1 MEEDT
6 SPGSES
12 AVLHETQEVGRYY
25 RSRSVSH
32 DHFLEHGSTRNHQ
45 KFDSLNKINS
55 GASSTAQII
64 KSNPPM
70 IPPTPTRSVSA
81 STLYEHNGRSDKS
94 ENLFRS
100 DGIINS
106 NDTFDAADYFIESMK
121 RSNFTDNESKSSTA
135 LNPNPPIP
143 PDGMVSPE
151 EVIRDSIASSRN
163 TLIYTDSDDF
173 GRGRRSDNS
182 AYSFSFSAT
191 RSTFRRSTISEQM
204 LRETEQFEPERELS
218 FDELSKVLRLKHQ
231 EHEESIEMTSIK
243 TEEDKVKRDNARYRW
258 AQHMKLKARNLLFI
272 ATSNS
277 ANDTWNDDFLVSE
290 SNKLSRH
297 SEDKVICAPKE
308 LKLNS
313 IQGTGRIVTVA
324 SLAPSAPSS
333 IPALAKWMQEQ
344 YQSNIMNKRF
354 PFGTHPSAGA
364 TTSYNDTPMKLISIE
379 EIVSNPQMMR
389 YYAASFSNRTH
400 QSKLF
405 FLCSF
410 HEYRHFWCTLRVNYL
425 EAQKSLPQHRTKGAR
440 GPDMSMFQPFS
451 KDDVLLLRTYGVK
464 IAQKYLAKNAQ
475 FHIGAE
481 FVNSDLL
488 RRMKRNIA
496 AGGEDALH
504 AFDIVVTRVKHH
516 LMKGFTKFRQTE
528 LYTDMLKRV
537 PREVIYLEDILMNHR
552 FANFFW
558 IFLFPHHYHREIAL
572 WLDIEYEFKPS
583 YRQYAFLMRSQGRE
597 KESIELVD
605 HHCRGLVKYIVQK
618 YYKGDVEMQG
628 LERSLT
634 RTYAKLQQEQDSIM
648 EKFGTKHLELYHR
661 FLTSRAYA
669 EFSLYHTVPPSTLD
683 ASSMDDFQRLATLLL
698 DYGLR
703 AHTWPAE
710 MSRFESKKYELSG
723 FVLEQGNDAMAGIMT
738 FEAIEDST
746 GQGQSSKYSI
756 KIVEHSKSKDSETHT
771 LDKMFESFLVPW
783 STDPFDV
790 VSSEESRPS
799 PIAFNFRVGDSNSS
813 TALNAACLVMH
824 KLSPGSICSDGLSK
838 CYWIPYGICITSK
851 FSLVDTLRERISE
864 AFEYVIE
871 SDVLNTNTPPEESEQ
886 VFAEHRIGERVS
898 RDMDPKLIAKLARPV
913 RVENEKHMH
922 VTRYMKSFS
931 DQPKVLSSLPKS
943 SPLAIIPLLD
953 HSVRPLFDLLDVST
967 LILVFS
973 ALLLECRVLFISSYL
988 SVLFK
993 AAETAKALIYPLL
1006 WPHIYVPV
1014 LPRRMLQYLECPTP
1028 FIFGVNKSWLDETMM
1043 EDLLE
1048 EDMLIIDLD
1057 MGRAVGSGANSI
1069 FKLPTS
1075 TIRSL
1080 RKGLYEQLK
1089 PSVTKSDHIFAHQ
1102 FPARPPAF
1110 PEFAIRALFQTSVLD
1125 LIGDFGYHR
1134 YVWKDERSNAQMIF
1148 FDEASYLAGS
1158 PPEKREFLTSL
1169 IATQAL
1175 SEFVVSFTG
1184 FEYLMSSDSIKS
1196 RGIERK
1202 TNSKQISKSETI

>member
-1 MEEDT
+1 MEKDT
-6 SPGSES
+6 SLSES
-12 AVLHETQEVGRYY
+12 DLLHDTEESRLQY

-32 DHFLEHGSTRNHQ
+32 DHFLQNEAITNHQ
-45 KFDSLNKINS
+45 ESRSINKLNTCADTTQISDELHHKLYTNNTK
-55 GASSTAQII
+55 SSFY
-64 KSNPPM
+64 M
-70 IPPTPTRSVSA
+70 IPPAPTRSVSA
-81 STLYEHNGRSDKS
+81 TTLYEQNGRNNNVILS
-94 ENLFRS
+94 EKVFRS
-100 DGIINS
+100 DGKVNAK
-106 NDTFDAADYFIESMK
+106 DTFDAADYFIESMK
-121 RSNFTDNESKSSTA
+121 RSSRTNNESESSSC

-143 PDGMVSPE
+143 ADGMVSPE
-151 EVIRDSIASSRN
+151 EVIRDSIASTRN

-173 GRGRRSDNS
+173 ARSRRSDNS
-182 AYSFSFSAT
+182 AYSFSFSAP

-218 FDELSKVLRLKHQ
+218 FDELSNALRLKHQ
-231 EHEESIEMTSIK
+231 EHEQSIEMTSIK
-243 TEEDKVKRDNARYRW
+243 KEEDKVKQEHARYRW
-258 AQHMKLKARNLLFI
+258 AQHMKLKARNLLFNP
-272 ATSNS
+272 TPSSPWNDNGS
-277 ANDTWNDDFLVSE
+277 ANE

-313 IQGTGRIVTVA
+313 IQGKGRIVTVA

-354 PFGTHPSAGA
+354 PFGMHPSAGV
-364 TTSYNDTPMKLISIE
+364 TTSYNETPMKLISIE

-389 YYAASFSNRTH
+389 YYAASFSNPTH

-425 EAQKSLPQHRTKGAR
+425 ETQKSLRRLPTATPRSLE
-440 GPDMSMFQPFS
+440 MSVFQPFG

-481 FVNSDLL
+481 FVTSDLL

-504 AFDIVVTRVKHH
+504 AFDVVVTRVKHY
-516 LMKGFTKFRQTE
+516 LMKTFPKFRQTE

-572 WLDIEYEFKPS
+572 WLDIEYEFKPA
-583 YRQYAFLMRSQGRE
+583 YRRYASLMRSRE
-597 KESIELVD
+597 KENENKEQVD
-605 HHCRGLVKYIVQK
+605 YHCRGLVRYIVQK
-618 YYKGDVEMQG
+618 YYKGDLEMQG

-648 EKFGTKHLELYHR
+648 ERFGTKHLELYHR

-669 EFSLYHTVPPSTLD
+669 EFSLYHKVPPSTSD

-710 MSRFESKKYELSG
+710 MSRFNCKIYEPSG
-723 FVLEQGNDAMAGIMT
+723 LGSGQEIDPITGIMT
-738 FEAIEDST
+738 FEAIEDLIDQQHT
-746 GQGQSSKYSI
+746 TKFQMQ
-756 KIVEHSKSKDSETHT
+756 IVQHYRADTPEVHA

-783 STDPFDV
+783 SRDPFDV
-790 VSSEESRPS
+790 LSTGESRPS
-799 PIAFNFRVGDSNSS
+799 PIAYNFRVGDSSSS

-824 KLSPGSICSDGLSK
+824 KQSSASICRNGISK
-838 CYWIPYGICITSK
+838 CHWVPYGICITSK
-851 FSLVDTLRERISE
+851 FPLVDTLRERITE
-864 AFEYVIE
+864 AFEVVVE
-871 SDVLNTNTPPEESEQ
+871 RDVLKTTKSSKESNLAS
-886 VFAEHRIGERVS
+886 VEHKNREKVS
-898 RDMDPKLIAKLARPV
+898 HELDPKLVAKLARSMG
-913 RVENEKHMH
+913 VENEKQMH

-931 DQPKVLSSLPKS
+931 SQPKVLSSLPKS
-943 SPLAIIPLLD
+943 SPLSVIPSLD
-953 HSVRPLFDLLDVST
+953 YSVRPLFDLLDIST

-973 ALLLECRVLFISSYL
+973 AILLESRVLFISSYF

-993 AAETAKALIYPLL
+993 AAEIAKALIYPLL

-1028 FIFGVNKSWLDETMM
+1028 FIFGVNKSWLDDAMM
-1043 EDLLE
+1043 RDLLA
-1048 EDMLIIDLD
+1048 EDILIIDLD
-1057 MGRAVGSGANSI
+1057 IGRAVGHGATSI
-1069 FKLPTS
+1069 LKLPSS
-1075 TIRSL
+1075 TIKSL

-1102 FPARPPAF
+1102 FPARLSVF
-1110 PEFAIRALFQTSVLD
+1110 PEYAIRALFQVTVLD
-1125 LIGDFGYHR
+1125 LIRDFGYHR
-1134 YVWKDERSNAQMIF
+1134 FVWKDERSNAQMIF

-1169 IATQAL
+1169 IATQAV

-1184 FEYLMSSDSIKS
+1184 FEYLMH
-1196 RGIERK
+1196 
-1202 TNSKQISKSETI
+1202 SETNKTLGKARTR